1 MSKLKIAYIV
11 DAIIALGLVIGLPF
25 VFDNSFNN
33 NQDLFITYIVCKT
46 VFGLLFLIG
55 LCFGLFNKSKT
66 FSSTVVVT
74 LASLMQL
81 VPMGIRFLLIHAS
94 FLTSLISSITITS
107 LCVLI
112 FIPVWLGMW
121 HADFAMNNR
130 LSESKSSTI
139 QVHEEKRTL
148 SNEK

>member
-112 FIPVWLGMW
+112 FIPVWLGMC
-121 HADFAMNNR
+121 HADSAMKRRMN
-130 LSESKSSTI
+130 ESKSSTVK
-139 QVHEEKRTL
+139 VHEEKRTL
-148 SNEK
+148 SE